1 MNSTKNQMT
10 FDYIRQP
17 EYSRTKKKKR
27 LYIVNRTRFVIMT
40 LIALI
45 LISTIISYITGF
57 IMSEAAT
64 NHSDIIVKI
73 VAGDTLWDIASKNNF
88 YDEDVRAVVYRIKQ
102 YNNLDDS
109 TVYVGQTIAIPSSKH

>member
-1 MNSTKNQMT
+1 MNTTKNQMT

-17 EYSRTKKKKR
+17 GYSRAKKKKR

-73 VAGDTLWDIASKNNF
+73 VAGDTLWDIATKNNF
-88 YDEDVRAVVYRIKQ
+88 YEEDVRAVVYRIKQ

-109 TVYVGQTIAIPSSKH
+109 TLYIGQTIAIPSSKH

>member
-1 MNSTKNQMT
+1 MNTTKNQMT

-17 EYSRTKKKKR
+17 GYSRAKKRKR
-27 LYIVNRTRFVIMT
+27 LYIVNRTRFVVMT

-45 LISTIISYITGF
+45 LISTIISYIAGF

-73 VAGDTLWDIASKNNF
+73 MAGDTLWDIASKNNF
-88 YDEDVRAVVYRIKQ
+88 YEEDVRAVVYRIKQ

-109 TVYVGQTIAIPSSKH
+109 TVYIGQTIAIPSSKH

>member
-17 EYSRTKKKKR
+17 GYSRAKKKKR

-88 YDEDVRAVVYRIKQ
+88 YEEDVRAVVYRIKQ